1 MLQTSPLFDQTWW
14 RYFIWDRR
22 KKLVGPA
29 KSSNLKKICVNI
41 KNKQFHAVYDSGS
54 TVSLINQKILDDLY
68 IKFFKN
74 KNLLKTISG
83 ESFSS
88 ERAFIKFKINNIE
101 KRIRF
106 YVIKNDNFKFQL
118 LLGLDAIRE
127 FHLIKTDKF

>member
-1 MLQTSPLFDQTWW
+1 M
-14 RYFIWDRR
+14 
-22 KKLVGPA
+22 
-29 KSSNLKKICVNI
+29 
-41 KNKQFHAVYDSGS
+41 
-54 TVSLINQKILDDLY
+54 Y